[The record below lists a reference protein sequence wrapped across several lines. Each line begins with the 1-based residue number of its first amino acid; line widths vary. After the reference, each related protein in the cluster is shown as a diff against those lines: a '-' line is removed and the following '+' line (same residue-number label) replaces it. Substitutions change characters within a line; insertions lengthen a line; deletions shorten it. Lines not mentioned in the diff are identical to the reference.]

1 MGAFS
6 QKSAYS
12 DSSRISIYEKL
23 REDSLIGRRRV
34 ERVLLEL
41 HLHNRHNLRYPLDSW
56 CIWENGLAE
65 KESSAV
71 LEMQEMWV

>member
-12 DSSRISIYEKL
+12 DSFRISINEEL

-41 HLHNRHNLRYPLDSW
+41 HLHNRQHFPKILGVSGKTAQLIKNP
-56 CIWENGLAE
+56 
-65 KESSAV
+65 SAV

>member
-1 MGAFS
+1 MITLPLWRAVVGAFS

-12 DSSRISIYEKL
+12 DSFRISIYEEL

-41 HLHNRHNLRYPLDSW
+41 HLHNR
-56 CIWENGLAE
+56 
-65 KESSAV
+65 
-71 LEMQEMWV
+71 